1 MTWKNIIRKAEL
13 PPRMGEGQPIT
24 NEYRQQMDSWAKAYE
39 NDVIRQS
46 KEQLVNRPNAGY
58 LRFEGNTVSVP
69 DLRKTYS
76 LEDFANTVKGFVRNV
91 VYNPRKY
98 NYSREIGEMAKM
110 PNKVVATLQM
120 NSSYI
125 DEFHKYLKN
134 N

>member
-76 LEDFANTVKGFVRNV
+76 LEDFANRVKGFVRNV

>member
-1 MTWKNIIRKAEL
+1 MTWKDIIRKAEL
-13 PPRMGEGQPIT
+13 PPRMGVGQPIT
-24 NEYRQQMDSWAKAYE
+24 NEYRQQMDNWAKAYE

-46 KEQLVNRPNAGY
+46 KEQLANRPDAGY
-58 LRFEGNTVSVP
+58 LLFEGNTVSVT

-76 LEDFANTVKGFVRNV
+76 LEEFANIVKRFVRDV

-134 N
+134 M

>member
-46 KEQLVNRPNAGY
+46 KEQLVNKPDSGY

>member
-1 MTWKNIIRKAEL
+1 MTWKDILKKAEL

-24 NEYRQQMDSWAKAYE
+24 NEYRQQMDNWAKAYE

-46 KEQLVNRPNAGY
+46 KELLANRPNSGY
-58 LRFEGNTVSVP
+58 LRFEGDTVSVP
-69 DLRKTYS
+69 DLKKTYS
-76 LEDFANTVKGFVRNV
+76 LEDFANRVKGFVRNV

-134 N
+134 L